1 MSEHY
6 WTNTFYL
13 RSTLKI
19 NKKKIPFI
27 SQKSCQI
34 NAWLHTQGNTNI
46 QNKPSI
52 NKNQFF
58 WNFFIQIAQ
67 CQQLINRFWIFDY
80 PQDFTRLKILAKD
93 EDLNDFKDIGK
104 IDNEFYFKKDEE
116 EAKLKNEQLEKE
128 KKEVEEEARREEE
141 EDKNFEN
148 ELEEIINHLN
158 ITKETKDI
166 STNEMPP
173 TSITD
178 DKIIDYKINETN
190 KFHVN
195 ISSEIIE
202 NDVIDKTVINIE
214 NDELDYDEDDED
226 DLELD
231 ENMKYSSIQRT
242 ALTNPLLHGFGM
254 SPGYPKFYIGESE
267 CRWTISAP
275 KEQKI
280 RLTFLDISLRCK
292 FSYSCKFIFY
302 NRLFYNFFL

>member
-1 MSEHY
+1 M
-6 WTNTFYL
+6 
-13 RSTLKI
+13 K
-19 NKKKIPFI
+19 
-27 SQKSCQI
+27 
-34 NAWLHTQGNTNI
+34 
-46 QNKPSI
+46 
-52 NKNQFF
+52 
-58 WNFFIQIAQ
+58 
-67 CQQLINRFWIFDY
+67 IFDY

-128 KKEVEEEARREEE
+128 KAEAAEEEIRREEE

-158 ITKETKDI
+158 ITKETKDEI
-166 STNEMPP
+166 VPTT

-178 DKIIDYKINETN
+178 EKIIDFKINETN
-190 KFHVN
+190 KFHLNVN
-195 ISSEIIE
+195 RSSEIIE

-226 DLELD
+226 DFELE

-275 KEQKI
+275 NEQKI

-292 FSYSCKFIFY
+292 FSFFCKIY
-302 NRLFYNFFL
+302 FF

>member
-1 MSEHY
+1 M
-6 WTNTFYL
+6 
-13 RSTLKI
+13 
-19 NKKKIPFI
+19 
-27 SQKSCQI
+27 
-34 NAWLHTQGNTNI
+34 
-46 QNKPSI
+46 
-52 NKNQFF
+52 
-58 WNFFIQIAQ
+58 
-67 CQQLINRFWIFDY
+67 
-80 PQDFTRLKILAKD
+80 KILAKD

-116 EAKLKNEQLEKE
+116 EAKFKNQQLEKE
-128 KKEVEEEARREEE
+128 KAEEAEEARREEE

-148 ELEEIINHLN
+148 ELEEIINNFN

-166 STNEMPP
+166 LTNETPP

-190 KFHVN
+190 KFHVNVN

-214 NDELDYDEDDED
+214 NDELDYDEDDD
-226 DLELD
+226 DDFELE

-280 RLTFLDISLRCK
+280 RLTFLDISLRCELD
-292 FSYSCKFIFY
+292 CKFI
-302 NRLFYNFFL
+302 

>member
-1 MSEHY
+1 M
-6 WTNTFYL
+6 
-13 RSTLKI
+13 
-19 NKKKIPFI
+19 
-27 SQKSCQI
+27 Q
-34 NAWLHTQGNTNI
+34 
-46 QNKPSI
+46 
-52 NKNQFF
+52 
-58 WNFFIQIAQ
+58 
-67 CQQLINRFWIFDY
+67 IFDY

-104 IDNEFYFKKDEE
+104 IDNEFYFKKDEV
-116 EAKLKNEQLEKE
+116 EAKLKNEQIEKE
-128 KKEVEEEARREEE
+128 KKAEAEEARREEE

-166 STNEMPP
+166 LLNTTNETPI
-173 TSITD
+173 SRTD
-178 DKIIDYKINETN
+178 DKINETK

-195 ISSEIIE
+195 TSEIIE
-202 NDVIDKTVINIE
+202 NDDVIDKTVINVE
-214 NDELDYDEDDED
+214 NNDELDYDDDDEND
-226 DLELD
+226 DFELE

-254 SPGYPKFYIGESE
+254 SPGYPKYYIGESE

-292 FSYSCKFIFY
+292 LFFCKIY
-302 NRLFYNFFL
+302 LSFFFKSFFVYR